1 MNREKLDQILSRVEK
16 PARYTGGEWNSIV
29 KPDAAFRFGLCFPD
43 VYEIGMS
50 HLGSRILYHVI
61 NRMERVACER
71 AFAPWP
77 DMEQALRISGEKL
90 YSLETLRPLDQFDML
105 GFSLLYE
112 MCYTNVLTMLD
123 LSGIPLLSSERKD
136 GLPLIVAGG
145 PCVCNPEPIRDI
157 FDAILIGDGEEMNP
171 EVIRT
176 VQDSRGCS
184 RMEILKRLSGIPGVY
199 VPSVSNKHPIRRI
212 VLDLNQQPFT
222 GDPVVPYMSITHDRV
237 AMEVMRGCTRGCR
250 FCQAGYIYRPVR
262 ERDKDYILQEAK
274 RQIMCTGY
282 DEVSLL
288 SLSTGDYSRVHEL
301 VPEII
306 HDMEKDRISVSLP
319 SLRVDSRLR
328 EDFKVMQTVRKAGLT
343 FAPEAGTQRL
353 RDVINKNV
361 SEDDLFRAT
370 QDAFENGWSSVKLY
384 FMIGLPT
391 ETDEDILAIPDL
403 ARRVSNQF
411 YSMPKEK
418 RGKGLRLSVSVST
431 FVPKPF
437 TAFQY
442 CPQNSLEEIRRKQE
456 ILRGAMRGIRGAE
469 LHMHL
474 SLLSV
479 LEAAFSRG
487 DKRLNQVLIEAFKK
501 GCRFDSWSEN
511 FRPDAWREAFETC
524 GTSAEEYAMHS
535 YEPGE
540 PLPWNYVDM
549 LVSEEYLAQEYKK
562 ALLGLTTK
570 DCREGCNGCFGSKHA
585 NDCTFSQR

>member
-1 MNREKLDQILSRVEK
+1 MTEEILDRILDQVEK
-16 PARYTGGEWNSIV
+16 PARYIGGEWNSIV
-29 KPDAAFRFGLCFPD
+29 KSDAEFRFALCFPD

-50 HLGSRILYHVI
+50 HLGSRILYNVI
-61 NRMERVACER
+61 NQMDDVACER
-71 AFAPWP
+71 CFAPWP
-77 DMEQALRISGEKL
+77 DMEKALRASGEKL
-90 YSLETLRPLDQFDML
+90 YSLETLRPLDEFDIV

-123 LSGIPLLSSERKD
+123 LSGIPLLSSERID
-136 GLPLIVAGG
+136 GMPLIIAGG
-145 PCVCNPEPIRDI
+145 PCTCNPEPVREI

-176 VQDSRGCS
+176 VMAGKGLQRN
-184 RMEILKRLSGIPGVY
+184 ELLHNLSQIPGVF
-199 VPSVSNKHPIRRI
+199 VPSVGGRHPVRRI
-212 VLDLNQQPFT
+212 VKDLNHQPFT

-262 ERDKDYILQEAK
+262 ERDKDFIVEEAK
-274 RQIMCTGY
+274 RQVQCTGY

-306 HDMEKDRISVSLP
+306 HDMEADRVSVSLP
-319 SLRVDSRLR
+319 SLRVDSELR
-328 EDFKVMQTVRKAGLT
+328 EDYKVMQTVRKAGLT

-361 SEDDLFRAT
+361 TEEDLLRAT
-370 QDAFENGWSSVKLY
+370 KDAFENGWSSVKLY

-391 ETDEDILAIPDL
+391 ETDSDVLAIPEL
-403 ARRVSNQF
+403 ARLVSKQY
-411 YSMPKEK
+411 YSIPKEK
-418 RGKGLRLSVSVST
+418 RGKGLRLSISVST

-442 CPQNSLEEIRRKQE
+442 CSQNSLDEIRRKQGL
-456 ILRGAMRGIRGAE
+456 LRTAMKGIRGAE

-474 SLLSV
+474 SPLSV

-487 DKRLNQVLIEAFKK
+487 DNKLNQVLIEAFRR
-501 GCRFDSWSEN
+501 GCRFDSWSEH
-511 FRPDAWREAFETC
+511 FRPDAWKEAFETC
-524 GTSAEEYAMHS
+524 GTSAEEYAMRT
-535 YEPGE
+535 YIPGTE
-540 PLPWNYVDM
+540 LPWNYVDM
-549 LVSEEYLAQEYKK
+549 LVSEDYLIREYERAIS
-562 ALLGLTTK
+562 GITTK
-570 DCREGCNGCFGSKHA
+570 DCREGCNGCFGKKHA
-585 NDCTFSQR
+585 DDCPISKR